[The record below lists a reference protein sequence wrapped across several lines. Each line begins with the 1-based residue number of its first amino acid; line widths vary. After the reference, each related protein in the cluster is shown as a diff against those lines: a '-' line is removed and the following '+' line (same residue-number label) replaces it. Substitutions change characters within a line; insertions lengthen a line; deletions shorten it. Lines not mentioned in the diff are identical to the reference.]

1 MKNSD
6 LQFHRSEELATTR
19 GKVRAT
25 SRDTA
30 RATTRAATRPAE
42 MQGRLR
48 DSGRLLVSSAGNHL
62 HASFIDLA
70 DHLLPGD
77 LLVVNRS
84 ATLPASLPAAGKF
97 GPFTLNL
104 STNYGAGLWLAEP
117 RMGPA
122 EPGPIPGISAGDSF
136 GIVGTE
142 GRLIAPFP
150 GLPRL
155 WFVQFDGDVCGML
168 RQAGRPIRYGYLD
181 KDFDLD
187 YYQTIFAAVPGSV
200 EMPSAAYPFTRRVL
214 KRLKARGVRLAGL
227 LLHTGVSSQELDG
240 EEVENHT
247 LYPEPYKVPAGTARA
262 VNMARAQG
270 RRVIAVG
277 TTVVRALESAWDGQE
292 VRPSAGFTS
301 LYIHPKQTV
310 NVVVGLLTGLH
321 DPVTSHMAM
330 LYALAGKKLIREAY
344 AEAVQ
349 EGYHW
354 HEFGDSHLIF
364 PSEPYVPPALPEFQ
378 RPAVFTGGNWA
389 TTI

>member
-1 MKNSD
+1 MKRSE
-6 LQFHRSEELATTR
+6 LQFHRPEEL
-19 GKVRAT
+19 
-25 SRDTA
+25 
-30 RATTRAATRPAE
+30 AATRPAE
-42 MQGRLR
+42 MQGRSR
-48 DSGRLLVSSAGNHL
+48 DSGRLLVSSAGDHL
-62 HASFIDLA
+62 HARFFDLA

-84 ATLPASLPAAGKF
+84 ATLPASLPAAGKS
-97 GPFTLNL
+97 GSFTLNL

-136 GIVGTE
+136 GIAGNE

-155 WFVQFDGDVCGML
+155 WFVQLDGDVCGML
-168 RQAGRPIRYGYLD
+168 QQAGRPIRYGYLD
-181 KDFDLD
+181 KDYDLE

-214 KRLKARGVRLAGL
+214 KRLKAHGVRLVGL
-227 LLHTGVSSQELDG
+227 LLHTGVSSQELDA

-247 LYPEPYKVPAGTARA
+247 LYPEPYKVPDATARA
-262 VNMARAQG
+262 VNKAHAQG

-301 LYIHPKQTV
+301 LYIHPKQAV
-310 NVVVGLLTGLH
+310 NVLDGLLTGLH
-321 DPVTSHMAM
+321 DPATSHLAM
-330 LYALAGKKLIREAY
+330 LYALAGQELIREAY

-349 EGYHW
+349 EGYRW

-364 PSEPYVPPALPEFQ
+364 PSEPHDPPALPEFQ
-378 RPAVFTGGNWA
+378 RPAVSTSINW
-389 TTI
+389 TTAI